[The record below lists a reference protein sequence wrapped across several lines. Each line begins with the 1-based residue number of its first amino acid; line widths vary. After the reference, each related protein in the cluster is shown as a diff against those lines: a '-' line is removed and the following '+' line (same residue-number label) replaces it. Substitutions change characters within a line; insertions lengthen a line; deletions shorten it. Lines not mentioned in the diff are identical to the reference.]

1 MTTKSKLVMNII
13 IFLGILVV
21 IYDIISLVNIGLN
34 IKYQIDVF
42 ENGDNITEFK
52 NIIKE
57 EVQKSF
63 TLIAINL
70 VYIIIALV
78 ALIRK

>member
-1 MTTKSKLVMNII
+1 MKII
-13 IFLGILVV
+13 IFLGVLVV
-21 IYDIISLVNIGLN
+21 IYDILSIVNIGLN

-52 NIIKE
+52 NIIKR
-57 EVQKSF
+57 EVQGSAS
-63 TLIAINL
+63 TILLNL
-70 VYIIIALV
+70 VYIIIALI

>member
-1 MTTKSKLVMNII
+1 MTTKSKLVINII

-21 IYDIISLVNIGLN
+21 IYDILSLVNIGLN

-42 ENGDNITEFK
+42 KDGSDITEFK
-52 NIIKE
+52 NIIKN
-57 EVQKSF
+57 EVQKSSNII
-63 TLIAINL
+63 LLNL

>member
-52 NIIKE
+52 NTIKE